1 MKICYF
7 GSYNRDYPR
16 NKILINGLRKNNVNV
31 TECNFDFPHI
41 IKIKDSLSHEYDG
54 IIVGFPG
61 QKTVPFARLISKLKG
76 VNLVFDAFLS
86 VYNTYVFDRKDV
98 KQNSLKGRYYYSLD
112 KISCK
117 LADVVLLD
125 TYQHI
130 KYFLKTFN
138 ISQNKFRRIF
148 IGAEDNIFYPR
159 KYKKDGD
166 KFVVEFHGKFIP
178 LQGTDYII
186 KAAKLLE
193 KDKEIIFNLIGNGKT
208 YEKTF
213 RLAQKLKLK
222 NVNFLGWIVYEKL
235 PFFIANADVG
245 LGIFGNT
252 EKAKMVVPNKAY
264 EILAMRKALITG
276 YSLASNEVG
285 LINEKNS
292 MLVEMANPSAI
303 ANVILMLKD
312 DKKLRQKIAKNG
324 YKLFKKKF
332 TPKILGKELKKIL
345 TEIKK

>member
-41 IKIKDSLSHEYDG
+41 ITIKDSLSHEYDG

-178 LQGTDYII
+178 LQGTNYII

-264 EILAMRKALITG
+264 EILAMKKALITG
-276 YSLASNEVG
+276 DSPASREVG
-285 LINEKNS
+285 LINEKN
-292 MLVEMANPSAI
+292 
-303 ANVILMLKD
+303 
-312 DKKLRQKIAKNG
+312 
-324 YKLFKKKF
+324 
-332 TPKILGKELKKIL
+332 
-345 TEIKK
+345 